1 MLKSNIG
8 LMLRLKSILTLVFIM
23 TAVDLYSQNNS
34 LFHNTCVSFGI
45 GPDAYV
51 RDGSLSVG
59 GGAEVAFGKWI
70 LNTAGVRGQLSG
82 QYAGSQ
88 LYTYADL
95 DFFFD
100 PITSIKGRSH
110 SIFWRSYVIVG
121 IGAVHG
127 INGDNDFS
135 GNIGLGVD
143 YVIGNNFR
151 LYAELKNHIHPSGFD
166 NNANSSLLTLLSFG
180 SIYDIDNNPTRSRSR
195 FETQG
200 LKNDCFFQVSM
211 GVSSFNYKGIE
222 SMNQRLSLLTPI
234 VEFSI
239 GKQLNTHWLV
249 RVSASGLYAR
259 SEEELFTYYNI
270 RGDIILDVITL
281 FAPNGY
287 SLPFALRPYVS
298 TGVVARLDDQ
308 SNFLVSATAGMMAVY
323 KFSKNNELFLDA
335 RYLMTPPRFA
345 HVSQPQSSF
354 SVGLFTLAIG
364 YSYMFTK
371 SSFR

>member
-1 MLKSNIG
+1 MI
-8 LMLRLKSILTLVFIM
+8 RLKSVLTLTLIM
-23 TAVDLYSQNNS
+23 ASGNLYSQNNG
-34 LFHNTCVSFGI
+34 FIHNTYVSFGI

-51 RDGSLSVG
+51 RNGGLSVG

-70 LNTAGVRGQLSG
+70 LNTAGIRGQFSG

-110 SIFWRSYVIVG
+110 SNFWRSYVIIG

-143 YVIGNNFR
+143 YVVGNNFR

-166 NNANSSLLTLLSFG
+166 NNINSSLLSLLSFG
-180 SIYDIDNNPTRSRSR
+180 AVYDIENNPTRSRSR
-195 FETQG
+195 LETQG
-200 LKNDCFFQVSM
+200 LRNDCFFQVSL
-211 GVSSFNYKGIE
+211 GVSSFNYNCIE
-222 SMNQRLSLLTPI
+222 SMSQRLSLLTPI
-234 VEFSI
+234 IEFSI
-239 GKQLNTHWLV
+239 GKRLNTHWLV

-259 SEEELFTYYNI
+259 SEEELFSYYNI
-270 RGDIILDVITL
+270 RGDLVLDVIPL
-281 FAPNGY
+281 FSPNGF

-308 SNFLVSATAGMMAVY
+308 SNFLISATAGMMAVY
-323 KFSKNNELFLDA
+323 KFSKSNELYLDA

-345 HVSQPQSSF
+345 HVSQPQSTF
-354 SVGLFTLAIG
+354 SVGMATLSIG

-371 SSFR
+371 SSYR